1 MELSPHIEAEDE
13 VIKVP
18 AQPQATRQGDLLV
31 EAVPLEVSL
40 RLILIGAYGPDI
52 PSVGEEGELER
63 AKDLHAVLCIHLK
76 LDIPD
81 LIEDGL
87 AC

>member
-1 MELSPHIEAEDE
+1 MELSPHIEAEDKI
-13 VIKVP
+13 IKVP
-18 AQPQATRQGDLLV
+18 AQPQPTRQGDLLV

-40 RLILIGAYGPDI
+40 RLILIGTYRPDI
-52 PSVGEEGELER
+52 PCVSEEGELER
-63 AKDLHAVLCIHLK
+63 AKDLHTVLGIHLK